1 MNDILEDIRIDLD
14 TIIKCLRD
22 IKRCFIIEKVLEQPY
37 DITYYIVKHAYRLYN
52 LNKIREQRF
61 NKVIL
66 NLQINAIGSEY
77 RFKSS
82 ISTISSFHSAILNG
96 SNMNRYDL
104 LYENGELAGVKL
116 KEVSN
121 ITLYQFMYF
130 AKRMELFLT
139 KEPSILIHEHEK
151 VSLFCSTSISVF
163 PIIYT
168 VYEARDV
175 VIKSGL
181 EKSRFLDEII
191 NYVNM
196 KGFIIKL
203 LRRDNAFIM
212 SIN

>member
-1 MNDILEDIRIDLD
+1 MNDIVEEIRINLN
-14 TIIKCLRD
+14 TIIECLRD
-22 IKRCFIIEKVLEQPY
+22 IKRCFIIEKVLDQPY
-37 DITYYIVKHAYRLYN
+37 DITYYIVKHAYRSYN
-52 LNKIREQRF
+52 LSKIRHQRL
-61 NKVIL
+61 NKVVL
-66 NLQINAIGSEY
+66 NLQINAIFSEY
-77 RFKSS
+77 RFKSI
-82 ISTISSFHSAILNG
+82 ISNISSFHTVILNG
-96 SNMNRYDL
+96 SNTNKYDL
-104 LYENGELAGVKL
+104 LYENGDLIGVKL
-116 KEVSN
+116 KNTLNV
-121 ITLYQFMYF
+121 TLYQFMYF
-130 AKRMELFLT
+130 AKKLELFLT
-139 KEPSILIHEHEK
+139 KEPSMLIHEHEK

-203 LRRDNAFIM
+203 LRRENTFIM